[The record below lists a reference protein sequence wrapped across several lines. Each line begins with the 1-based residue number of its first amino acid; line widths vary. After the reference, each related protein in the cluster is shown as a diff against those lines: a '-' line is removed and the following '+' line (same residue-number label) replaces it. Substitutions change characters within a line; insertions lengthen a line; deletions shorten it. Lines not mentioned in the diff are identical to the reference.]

1 MMRLKDWLT
10 PAAHREATRFRILW
24 TRATSPHEA
33 QLLLFTIVAGFI
45 IGAVFGQIA
54 RLPL

>member
-1 MMRLKDWLT
+1 MRLKEWLS
-10 PAAHREATRFRILW
+10 PAAHREAMRFRILW

-33 QLLLFTIVAGFI
+33 RLLLFTIVAGFL
-45 IGAVFGQIA
+45 IGALFGQIA